1 MERMQLS
8 RRHFL
13 ATGTALPL
21 LAVPQA
27 SRSGQAWYEKM
38 RRCGQVNFNEMDP
51 GRLDIAQWV
60 DYWSSLKLDALLLN
74 AGGIMAFYP
83 TKIPG
88 HHRSQFL
95 GGGDLFG
102 DFTKAAKARG
112 MRVVARLD
120 CNLAYEETLQLRPEW
135 FVRSADGQP
144 VKHSESPWLFQ
155 TCMFSSYFTEQMP
168 AIIREIN
175 SLYDVDGFFTNGW
188 PSTGRPPACR
198 CEACRRLAARNT
210 PAFAEQ
216 HLARVLEVWKLWDNA
231 AKEKK
236 PDSVYVGNLGGGI
249 RATTD
254 LRRLSSVAGWFNAD
268 HQGRTGATPIW
279 DCAQQGRVAQSV
291 MKGRCITNVTGSYAN
306 SKPLWR
312 HTAKAPAE
320 ATMWMAQTT
329 ASGMVPWYH
338 WLGGEPE
345 DQRWR
350 APGRDFFQWIAKYE
364 PHFVNRKPVATL
376 GVVFSQRMNALYTP
390 PGGGAPSDFLEG
402 MYYALLEGRFLFDFV
417 HEDDLDAATL
427 KKYAAVILPNTAI
440 LSDAQC
446 AQLRSYARSGGGLLA
461 TFETAR
467 YDGAGARRN
476 ELGLA
481 DVFGAALATPGAG
494 GVEGPKGNSYY
505 ARIEQRHAILAGF
518 EETNVLP
525 GAEYRLPVKARTPQA
540 MTVVPPYPAFPPEMV
555 YTRTPKTDEPA
566 IVITEEGMSR
576 RVWLP
581 GDVERSFWR
590 SGDGDLSRVLQQA
603 IRWVARDRMPV
614 RVTGDGL
621 VELFAWETEPGYA
634 VHILNYTNPN
644 FALGWFRETYP
655 LGAQAV
661 RLELPEGVKVR
672 KVQALRAGAELKFKV
687 TGQTLEFTLP
697 GVRDYEIAA
706 VTKG

>member
-1 MERMQLS
+1 MKLS
-8 RRHFL
+8 RRNFI
-13 ATGTALPL
+13 ATGAALPL
-21 LAVPQA
+21 FSAAQS
-27 SRSGQAWYEKM
+27 SRPGQAWYQKM

-51 GRLDIAQWV
+51 GRLNIAEWV

-83 TKIPG
+83 TKIPY
-88 HHRSQFL
+88 HHRSQYL
-95 GGGDLFG
+95 GDHDLFG

-120 CNLAYEETLQLRPEW
+120 CNSAYEEALAARPEW
-135 FVRSADGQP
+135 FLRTAEGQP

-155 TCMFSSYFTEQMP
+155 TCMFSTYFTEQMP
-168 AIIREIN
+168 AIIREVN

-188 PSTGRPPACR
+188 PGTGRPPNCR
-198 CEACRRLAARNT
+198 CDVCKRLAERRT

-216 HLARVLEVWKLWDNA
+216 HMARVLEVWKLWDNA
-231 AKEKK
+231 SKEKK

-254 LRRLSSVAGWFNAD
+254 MRRVAAVAGWFNAD
-268 HQGRTGATPIW
+268 HQGRSGTTPIW

-291 MKGRCITNVTGSYAN
+291 MKGRTITNVTGSYSNAQ
-306 SKPLWR
+306 PLWR

-338 WLGGEPE
+338 WLGGMPE

-350 APGRDFFQWIAKYE
+350 ATGRDFFQWIAKYE
-364 PHFVNRKPVATL
+364 PHFVNRKPLAGVA
-376 GVVFSQRMNALYTP
+376 VVFSQRMNSLYTP
-390 PGGGAPSDFLEG
+390 PGGGAPSDFLQG
-402 MYYALLEGRFLFDFV
+402 MYAALLEGRFLFDFV
-417 HEDDLDAATL
+417 HEDDLDAKSL
-427 KKYAAVILPNTAI
+427 KKYAAVILPNVAL

-446 AQLRSYARSGGGLLA
+446 EQLRSYAREGGGLIA

-467 YDGAGARRN
+467 YDNQGTRRK

-481 DVFGAALATPGAG
+481 DVFGAAVTGEI
-494 GVEGPKGNSYY
+494 EGPKGNSYY

-518 EETNVLP
+518 EETKVLP
-525 GAEYRLPVKARTPQA
+525 GAEYRLPVKTRLPQA

-566 IVITEEGMSR
+566 VVIQETGMSR
-576 RVWLP
+576 RIWLP
-581 GDVERSFWR
+581 GDVERSFWK
-590 SGDGDLSRVLQQA
+590 SGNGDLSKLLQQT
-603 IRWVARDRMPV
+603 IRWVARDRMPAH
-614 RVTGDGL
+614 VTGDGL
-621 VELFAWETEPGYA
+621 VELFGWETEPGYA
-634 VHILNYTNPN
+634 IHILNYTNPN
-644 FALGWFRETYP
+644 FARGWFRETYP
-655 LGAQAV
+655 LGPQTV
-661 RLELPEGVKVR
+661 RMELPEYVKVR
-672 KVQALRAGAELKFKV
+672 KVTALRAGVDVKHKV

-697 GVRDYEIAA
+697 GVTDYEIAA
-706 VTKG
+706 VTKA

>member
-1 MERMQLS
+1 MKLS
-8 RRHFL
+8 RRNFI
-13 ATGTALPL
+13 ATGAALPL
-21 LAVPQA
+21 LSAAQSSHA
-27 SRSGQAWYEKM
+27 ARAWYQTM
-38 RRCGQVNFNEMDP
+38 RRCGQVNFNELDP
-51 GRLDIAQWV
+51 ERLDIAQWV
-60 DYWSSLKLDALLLN
+60 DYWSSLKLDVLLLN

-83 TKIPG
+83 TKIPY

-95 GGGDLFG
+95 GTRDLFG

-120 CNLAYEETLQLRPEW
+120 CNSAYQEAVQAKPEW
-135 FVRSADGQP
+135 FIRAADGQP

-155 TCMFSSYFTEQMP
+155 TCMFTSYFSEQMP
-168 AIIREIN
+168 AIIREVN

-188 PSTGRPPACR
+188 PGTGRPPACR
-198 CEACRRLAARNT
+198 CDVCRRLADRGT

-216 HLARVLEVWKLWDNA
+216 HIARVLEIWKLWDNA

-254 LRRLSSVAGWFNAD
+254 MRRIAGVAGWFNAD
-268 HQGRTGATPIW
+268 HQGRTGTTPIW

-291 MKGRCITNVTGSYAN
+291 MKGRPITNVTGSYAN
-306 SKPLWR
+306 SSPLWR

-338 WLGGEPE
+338 WLGGAPE

-364 PHFVNRKPVATL
+364 PHFVNRKPLAAVA
-376 GVVFSQRMNALYTP
+376 VVFSQRMNSMYTP
-390 PGGGAPSDFLEG
+390 PGGGPATDFLQG

-417 HEDDLDAATL
+417 HEDDLDAKSL
-427 KKYAAVILPNTAI
+427 KKFAAVILPNVAL

-446 AQLRSYARSGGGLLA
+446 EQLRTYAREGGGLIG

-467 YDGAGARRN
+467 YDLTGARRK

-481 DVFGAALATPGAG
+481 DVFQAAVAG
-494 GVEGPKGNSYY
+494 DIEGPKGNSYY

-518 EETNVLP
+518 EETNVIP
-525 GAEYRLPVKARTPQA
+525 GAEYRLPVKTRLPQA

-566 IVITEEGMSR
+566 IVIHEEGMSR
-576 RVWLP
+576 RIWFP
-581 GDVERSFWR
+581 GDGERSFWK
-590 SGDGDLSRVLQQA
+590 SGNGDLSRLLQQA
-603 IRWVARDRMPV
+603 IRWVSRDRMPAH
-614 RVTGDGL
+614 VTGDGL
-621 VELFAWETEPGYA
+621 VELFGWETEPGYA
-634 VHILNYTNPN
+634 IHILNYTNPN
-644 FALGWFRETYP
+644 FAKGWFRETYP
-655 LGAQAV
+655 LGPQTV
-661 RLELPEGVKVR
+661 RMELPEYVKVR
-672 KVQALRAGAELKFKV
+672 KVTALRAGVDVKHKV

-697 GVRDYEIAA
+697 SVTDYEIAA
-706 VTKG
+706 VTKA